1 MKIIRKTDELQQI
14 LVLIKDKGQ
23 SIGSVL
29 TMGNLHDGHLSLIKE
44 AQLNNDFVVTS
55 IFINPTQFNNETDFS
70 SYPKTIDDDI
80 AELEKIGCDL
90 LFLPEIQEIYP
101 GDLLKQNIVNNFRG
115 ILCDKYRPGH
125 FDGVTTVV
133 DIFFSIIKPNTS
145 YFGEKD
151 FQQIKII
158 QELVKIKNH
167 NIKIVSCP
175 SIRDDRGMSLS
186 SRNSKFTNDQSKI
199 FNQLGSKIYEFINL
213 CKKKSSNINL
223 DNFKKQILENS
234 ISKIDYIEIRNEN
247 NLDITNVSSESRLFI
262 ALYIGEIRIIDNFKL
277 Y

>member
-1 MKIIRKTDELQQI
+1 MKIIRKTNELEQI

-80 AELEKIGCDL
+80 AKLEKIGCDL

-133 DIFFSIIKPNTS
+133 DIFFSIIKPNAS

-175 SIRDDRGMSLS
+175 SIRDDSGMSLS

-199 FNQLGSKIYEFINL
+199 FNQLGSKIYEFINF

-234 ISKIDYIEIRNEN
+234 INKIDYIEIRNEN
-247 NLDITNVSSESRLFI
+247 NLEITDVSSKARLFI
-262 ALYIGEIRIIDNFKL
+262 ALYIGEIRIIDNFKI

>member
-70 SYPKTIDDDI
+70 SYPKTIDNDI

-101 GDLLKQNIVNNFRG
+101 GDVLKQNIVNNFRG

-133 DIFFSIIKPNTS
+133 DIFFSIIKPNAS

-199 FNQLGSKIYEFINL
+199 FNQLGSKIYEFINF

-234 ISKIDYIEIRNEN
+234 INKIDYIEIRNEN
-247 NLDITNVSSESRLFI
+247 NLEITDVSSRARLFI

>member
-1 MKIIRKTDELQQI
+1 MKIIRKTNELEQI

-80 AELEKIGCDL
+80 AKLEKIGCDL

-101 GDLLKQNIVNNFRG
+101 ADLIKQNIVKNFRG
-115 ILCDKYRPGH
+115 ILCDIYRPGH

-175 SIRDDRGMSLS
+175 SIRDDKGMSLS

-213 CKKKSSNINL
+213 CKKKSTNINL

-234 ISKIDYIEIRNEN
+234 INKIDYIEIRNEN
-247 NLDITNVSSESRLFI
+247 NLEITDVSYQSRLFI

>member
-80 AELEKIGCDL
+80 AKLEKIGCDL

-234 ISKIDYIEIRNEN
+234 INKIDYIEIRNEN
-247 NLDITNVSSESRLFI
+247 DLEITDVSSKARLFI

>member
-1 MKIIRKTDELQQI
+1 MKIIRKTDELQRI

-90 LFLPEIQEIYP
+90 LFLPEIKEIYP

-133 DIFFSIIKPNTS
+133 DIFFSIIKPNAS

-167 NIKIVSCP
+167 NINIVSCP

-213 CKKKSSNINL
+213 CKKKSTNINL

-234 ISKIDYIEIRNEN
+234 INKIDYIEIRNEN
-247 NLDITNVSSESRLFI
+247 DLEITDVSSKARLFI

>member
-1 MKIIRKTDELQQI
+1 MKIIRKTNELEQI

-80 AELEKIGCDL
+80 AKLEKIGCDL

-133 DIFFSIIKPNTS
+133 DIFFSIIKPTAS

-175 SIRDDRGMSLS
+175 SIRDDSGMSLS

-223 DNFKKQILENS
+223 DNFKKQILKNS
-234 ISKIDYIEIRNEN
+234 IKKIDYIEIRNEN

>member
-44 AQLNNDFVVTS
+44 AQINNDFVVTS

-80 AELEKIGCDL
+80 AKLEKIGCDL

-175 SIRDDRGMSLS
+175 SIRDYSGMSLS

-213 CKKKSSNINL
+213 CKKKSTNINL

-234 ISKIDYIEIRNEN
+234 INKIDYIEIRNEN
-247 NLDITNVSSESRLFI
+247 NLEITNVSSESRLFI
-262 ALYIGEIRIIDNFKL
+262 ALYIGEIRIIDNFKI

>member
-1 MKIIRKTDELQQI
+1 MKIIRKTNELEQI

-80 AELEKIGCDL
+80 AKLEKIGCDL
-90 LFLPEIQEIYP
+90 LFLPEMQEIYP
-101 GDLLKQNIVNNFRG
+101 ADLLKQNIVKNFRG

-186 SRNSKFTNDQSKI
+186 SRNSKFTNDELKI

-234 ISKIDYIEIRNEN
+234 INKIDYIEIRNEN
-247 NLDITNVSSESRLFI
+247 NLEITDVSYESRLFI

>member
-1 MKIIRKTDELQQI
+1 MKIIRKTNELEQI

-44 AQLNNDFVVTS
+44 AQINNDFVVTS

-80 AELEKIGCDL
+80 AKLEKIGCDL

-133 DIFFSIIKPNTS
+133 DIFFSIIKPNAS

-175 SIRDDRGMSLS
+175 SIRDDMGMSLS

-234 ISKIDYIEIRNEN
+234 INKIDYIEIRNEN
-247 NLDITNVSSESRLFI
+247 NLDITNVSSKARLFI

>member
-70 SYPKTIDDDI
+70 SYPKTIDNDI

-90 LFLPEIQEIYP
+90 LFLPDIQEIYP

-175 SIRDDRGMSLS
+175 SIRDDSGMSLS

-213 CKKKSSNINL
+213 CKKKSSNINF
-223 DNFKKQILENS
+223 DDFKKQILENS
-234 ISKIDYIEIRNEN
+234 INKIDYIEIRNEN
-247 NLDITNVSSESRLFI
+247 NLEITDVSSKSGLFI

>member
-175 SIRDDRGMSLS
+175 SIRDDSGMSLS

-234 ISKIDYIEIRNEN
+234 INKIDYIEIRNEN
-247 NLDITNVSSESRLFI
+247 NLEITDVSSKARLFI

>member
-1 MKIIRKTDELQQI
+1 MKIIRKTNELEQI

-44 AQLNNDFVVTS
+44 AKLNNDFVVTS
-55 IFINPTQFNNETDFS
+55 IFINPTQFNNEIDFS

-80 AELEKIGCDL
+80 AKLEKIGCDL

-234 ISKIDYIEIRNEN
+234 INKIDYIEIRNEN
-247 NLDITNVSSESRLFI
+247 NLEITDVSYQSRLFI

>member
-80 AELEKIGCDL
+80 AKLEKIGCDL

-133 DIFFSIIKPNTS
+133 DIFFSIIKPNAS

-223 DNFKKQILENS
+223 DNFKKQILKNS
-234 ISKIDYIEIRNEN
+234 IKKIDYIEIRNEN
-247 NLDITNVSSESRLFI
+247 NLDITNVSSKARLFI

>member
-80 AELEKIGCDL
+80 AKLEKIGCDL

-101 GDLLKQNIVNNFRG
+101 GDVLKQNIVNNFRG

-133 DIFFSIIKPNTS
+133 DIFFSIIKPNAS

-175 SIRDDRGMSLS
+175 SIRDDMGMSLS

-199 FNQLGSKIYEFINL
+199 FNQLGSKIYEFINF

-234 ISKIDYIEIRNEN
+234 INKIDYIEIRNEN
-247 NLDITNVSSESRLFI
+247 NLEITDVSSRARLFI

>member
-1 MKIIRKTDELQQI
+1 MKIIRKTNELKQI

-80 AELEKIGCDL
+80 AKLEKIGCDL
-90 LFLPEIQEIYP
+90 LFLPEIQEIYRR
-101 GDLLKQNIVNNFRG
+101 DVLKQNIVNNFRG

-133 DIFFSIIKPNTS
+133 DIFFSIIKPNAS

-175 SIRDDRGMSLS
+175 SIRDDMGMSLS

-234 ISKIDYIEIRNEN
+234 INKIDYIEIRNEN
-247 NLDITNVSSESRLFI
+247 NLDITNISSESRLFI

>member
-1 MKIIRKTDELQQI
+1 MKIIRKTNELEQI

-23 SIGSVL
+23 STGSVL

-44 AQLNNDFVVTS
+44 AQKNNDCIVTS

-80 AELEKIGCDL
+80 AKLEKIGCDL

-133 DIFFSIIKPNTS
+133 DIFFSIIKPNAS

-234 ISKIDYIEIRNEN
+234 INKIDYIEIRNEN
-247 NLDITNVSSESRLFI
+247 NLEITDVSYESRLFI

>member
-1 MKIIRKTDELQQI
+1 MKIIRKTNELEQI

-80 AELEKIGCDL
+80 AKLEKIGCDL

-101 GDLLKQNIVNNFRG
+101 ADLLKQNIVKNFRG

-199 FNQLGSKIYEFINL
+199 FNQLGSKIYEFINF

-234 ISKIDYIEIRNEN
+234 INKIDYIEIRNEN
-247 NLDITNVSSESRLFI
+247 NLEITDVSYESRLFI

>member
-14 LVLIKDKGQ
+14 LVLIKNKGQ

-80 AELEKIGCDL
+80 AKLEKIGCDL

-101 GDLLKQNIVNNFRG
+101 EDLLKQNIVKNFRG

-167 NIKIVSCP
+167 NIKIISCP

-234 ISKIDYIEIRNEN
+234 INKIDYIEIRNEN
-247 NLDITNVSSESRLFI
+247 NLEITDVSYESRLFI

>member
-1 MKIIRKTDELQQI
+1 MKIIRKTNELEQI

-80 AELEKIGCDL
+80 AKLEKIGCDL

-133 DIFFSIIKPNTS
+133 DIFFSIIKPNAS

-223 DNFKKQILENS
+223 DNFKKQILKNS
-234 ISKIDYIEIRNEN
+234 INKIDYIEIRNEN
-247 NLDITNVSSESRLFI
+247 NLEITDVSYESRLFI

>member
-1 MKIIRKTDELQQI
+1 MKIIRKTDELEQI

-80 AELEKIGCDL
+80 AKLEKIGCDL

-101 GDLLKQNIVNNFRG
+101 EDLLKQNIVKNFRG

-234 ISKIDYIEIRNEN
+234 INKIDYIEIRNEN
-247 NLDITNVSSESRLFI
+247 NLEITDVSYESRLFI

>member
-14 LVLIKDKGQ
+14 LVLIKNKGQ

-80 AELEKIGCDL
+80 AKLEKIGCDL

-101 GDLLKQNIVNNFRG
+101 EDVIKQNIVNNFRG

-133 DIFFSIIKPNTS
+133 DIFFSIIKPNAS

-234 ISKIDYIEIRNEN
+234 INKIDYIEIRNEN
-247 NLDITNVSSESRLFI
+247 DLEITDVSSKARLFI

>member
-80 AELEKIGCDL
+80 AKLEKIGCDL

-101 GDLLKQNIVNNFRG
+101 EDVIKQNIVNNFRG

-133 DIFFSIIKPNTS
+133 DIFFSIIKPNAS

-234 ISKIDYIEIRNEN
+234 INKIDYIEIRNEN

>member
-1 MKIIRKTDELQQI
+1 MKIIRKTNELEKI

-80 AELEKIGCDL
+80 AKLEKIGCDL

-101 GDLLKQNIVNNFRG
+101 EDVIKQNIVNNFRG

-133 DIFFSIIKPNTS
+133 DIFFSIIKPNAS

-175 SIRDDRGMSLS
+175 SIRDDSGMSLS

-234 ISKIDYIEIRNEN
+234 INKIDYIEIRNEN
-247 NLDITNVSSESRLFI
+247 DLEITDVSSKARLFI

>member
-1 MKIIRKTDELQQI
+1 MKIIRKTNELEQI

-44 AQLNNDFVVTS
+44 AQINNDFVVTS

-80 AELEKIGCDL
+80 AKLEKIGCDL

-133 DIFFSIIKPNTS
+133 DIFFSIIKPNAS

-175 SIRDDRGMSLS
+175 SIRDDSGMSLS

-199 FNQLGSKIYEFINL
+199 FNQLGSKIYEFINF

-234 ISKIDYIEIRNEN
+234 INKIDYIEIRNEN
-247 NLDITNVSSESRLFI
+247 NLDITNVSSKARLFI

>member
-1 MKIIRKTDELQQI
+1 MKIIRKTNELEQI

-80 AELEKIGCDL
+80 AKLEKIGCDL

-133 DIFFSIIKPNTS
+133 DIFFSIIKPNAS

-175 SIRDDRGMSLS
+175 SIRDDSGMSLS

-199 FNQLGSKIYEFINL
+199 FNQLGSKIYEFINF

-234 ISKIDYIEIRNEN
+234 INKIDYIEIRNEN

-262 ALYIGEIRIIDNFKL
+262 ALYIGEIRIIDNFKI

>member
-1 MKIIRKTDELQQI
+1 MKIIRKTNELEQI

-80 AELEKIGCDL
+80 AKLEKIGCNL

-101 GDLLKQNIVNNFRG
+101 GDLLKQNIVKNFRG

-234 ISKIDYIEIRNEN
+234 INKIDYIEIRNEN
-247 NLDITNVSSESRLFI
+247 NLEITDVSYESRLFI

>member
-1 MKIIRKTDELQQI
+1 MKIIRKTNELEQI

-44 AQLNNDFVVTS
+44 AQINNDFVVTS

-80 AELEKIGCDL
+80 AKLEKIGCDL

-133 DIFFSIIKPNTS
+133 DIFFSIIKPNAS

-175 SIRDDRGMSLS
+175 SIRDDKGMSLS

-199 FNQLGSKIYEFINL
+199 FNQLGSKIYEFINF

-234 ISKIDYIEIRNEN
+234 INKIDYIEIRNEN
-247 NLDITNVSSESRLFI
+247 NLEITDVSYESRLFI

>member
-1 MKIIRKTDELQQI
+1 MKIIRKTNELKQI

-80 AELEKIGCDL
+80 AKLEKIGCDL

-133 DIFFSIIKPNTS
+133 DIFFSIIKPNAS

-213 CKKKSSNINL
+213 CKKKSSNINI

-234 ISKIDYIEIRNEN
+234 INKIDYIEIRNEN
-247 NLDITNVSSESRLFI
+247 NLEIPDVSYESRLFI

>member
-175 SIRDDRGMSLS
+175 SIRDDSGMSLS

-199 FNQLGSKIYEFINL
+199 FNQLGSKIYEFINF

-234 ISKIDYIEIRNEN
+234 INKIDYIEIRNEN
-247 NLDITNVSSESRLFI
+247 NLEITDVSSRARLFI

>member
-1 MKIIRKTDELQQI
+1 MKIIRKTNELQQI

-80 AELEKIGCDL
+80 AKLEKIGCDL

-133 DIFFSIIKPNTS
+133 DIFFSIIKPNAS

-175 SIRDDRGMSLS
+175 SIRDDSGMSLS

-234 ISKIDYIEIRNEN
+234 INKIDYIEIRNEN
-247 NLDITNVSSESRLFI
+247 NLEITDVSSKARLFI

>member
-80 AELEKIGCDL
+80 AKLEKIGCDL

-133 DIFFSIIKPNTS
+133 DIFFSIIKPNAS

-199 FNQLGSKIYEFINL
+199 FNQLGSKIYEFINF

-234 ISKIDYIEIRNEN
+234 INKIDYIEIRNEN
-247 NLDITNVSSESRLFI
+247 NLEITDVSYESRLFI

>member
-1 MKIIRKTDELQQI
+1 MKIIRKTNELEQI

-80 AELEKIGCDL
+80 AKLEKIGCDL

-101 GDLLKQNIVNNFRG
+101 EDLLKQNIVNNFRG

-234 ISKIDYIEIRNEN
+234 INKIDYIEIRNEN
-247 NLDITNVSSESRLFI
+247 NLEITDVSYESRLFI

>member
-1 MKIIRKTDELQQI
+1 MKIIRKTNELEQI

-80 AELEKIGCDL
+80 AKLEKIGCDL

-101 GDLLKQNIVNNFRG
+101 EDLLKQNIVKNFRG

-186 SRNSKFTNDQSKI
+186 SRNSKFTNDQLKI

-234 ISKIDYIEIRNEN
+234 INKIDYIEIRNEN
-247 NLDITNVSSESRLFI
+247 NLEITNVSSESRLFI

>member
-133 DIFFSIIKPNTS
+133 DIFFSIIKPNAS

-234 ISKIDYIEIRNEN
+234 INKIDYIEIRNEN
-247 NLDITNVSSESRLFI
+247 NLEITDASSKARLFI

>member
-1 MKIIRKTDELQQI
+1 MKIIRKTNELERI

-80 AELEKIGCDL
+80 TKLEKIGCDL

-133 DIFFSIIKPNTS
+133 DIFFSIIKPNAS

-213 CKKKSSNINL
+213 CKKKSININL

-234 ISKIDYIEIRNEN
+234 INKIDYIEIRNEK
-247 NLDITNVSSESRLFI
+247 NLEITDVSSKARLFI
-262 ALYIGEIRIIDNFKL
+262 ALYIGEVRIIDNFKL

>member
-80 AELEKIGCDL
+80 AKLEKIGCDL

-115 ILCDKYRPGH
+115 ILCDKYRPGQ

-199 FNQLGSKIYEFINL
+199 FNQLGSKIYEFINF

-234 ISKIDYIEIRNEN
+234 INRIDYIEIRNEN

>member
-80 AELEKIGCDL
+80 AKLEKIGCDL

-175 SIRDDRGMSLS
+175 SIRDDSGMSLS

-199 FNQLGSKIYEFINL
+199 FNQLGSKIYEFINF

-234 ISKIDYIEIRNEN
+234 INKIDYIEIRNEN
-247 NLDITNVSSESRLFI
+247 NLEITDVSSKARLFI